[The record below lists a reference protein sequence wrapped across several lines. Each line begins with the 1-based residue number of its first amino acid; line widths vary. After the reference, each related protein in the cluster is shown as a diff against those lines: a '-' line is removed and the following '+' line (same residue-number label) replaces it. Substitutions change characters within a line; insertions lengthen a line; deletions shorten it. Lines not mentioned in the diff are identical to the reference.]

1 MVPGQQQQV
10 GQMMQQM
17 IRGQMPM
24 VRSPMDQS
32 RMVRP
37 MSPHQSLPNSPGDP
51 QRHAMAQAMGMCPP
65 TPNQQQA
72 HMVAA
77 AGRVPGSPSHAGS
90 PKGSSFQRIDSSPAT
105 PGTPH
110 STHVPSPSQA
120 EGGAGRGSP
129 YNQIRASPLRSPA
142 AKSPHHYTGL
152 KAEPHSS
159 SNDTSQTSLVP
170 LNGPQ
175 QEHLQPKVLAA
186 GHASQPGSR
195 EGALCRVTLQNIKQ
209 EPREM
214 QCDSDSPADTH
225 PGAIKREAAL
235 ELMNCGNTSGFI
247 NAENMGGDPATQG
260 RSETGQQLLQKLLR
274 TKNLQLAAQRPS
286 EGIHNE
292 INGHIN
298 SKLAMLEQKLQG
310 TPRNMEVSSTRQPF
324 RVVVFAQ
331 ILWKGLYDAS

>member
-1 MVPGQQQQV
+1 
-10 GQMMQQM
+10 
-17 IRGQMPM
+17 
-24 VRSPMDQS
+24 
-32 RMVRP
+32 
-37 MSPHQSLPNSPGDP
+37 
-51 QRHAMAQAMGMCPP
+51 MAQAMGMCPP
-65 TPNQQQA
+65 TPNQQQQS
-72 HMVAA
+72 HMAAA
-77 AGRVPGSPSHAGS
+77 AGRMPGSPSHAGS
-90 PKGSSFQRIDSSPAT
+90 PRGSSFQRMDSSPAT

-120 EGGAGRGSP
+120 EGGTGRGSP
-129 YNQIRASPLRSPA
+129 YNQIRASPLRSPG
-142 AKSPHHYTGL
+142 AKSPHHYPGP

-159 SNDTSQTSLVP
+159 GNDASQTSLVP
-170 LNGPQ
+170 LNGQQ
-175 QEHLQPKVLAA
+175 QEHLQPKVSAV
-186 GHASQPGSR
+186 GHAPQPGSR

-235 ELMNCGNTSGFI
+235 ELVNCGNSSGFI

-310 TPRNMEVSSTRQPF
+310 TPRNMEVSSTRQPLGWSF
-324 RVVVFAQ
+324 STRFLWVGR
-331 ILWKGLYDAS
+331 IL